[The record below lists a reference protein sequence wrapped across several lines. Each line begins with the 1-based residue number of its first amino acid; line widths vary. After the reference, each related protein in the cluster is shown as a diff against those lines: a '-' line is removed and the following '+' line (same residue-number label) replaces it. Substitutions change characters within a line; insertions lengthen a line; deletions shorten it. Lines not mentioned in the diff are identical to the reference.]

1 MQIDALVASQKKH
14 LRKLADAWM
23 TAGASGFGISDT
35 RTVVAAWPPG
45 PAVPTTSVVPNL
57 DTPIQNMMEETI
69 GTLWVTGVDSPADL
83 ARLQAQADLITH
95 LFVMEGELMDMTM
108 ELVHSQDLLVALFD
122 LTQSMRSQLRLDQ
135 AMNRVVAEARRLV
148 DAQAAFMVFAQ
159 HNEDPLIVQSTDI
172 LLETTCLV
180 GLHEKARDGSGALSL
195 YGTTLPETINPQVQ
209 SIYVVSIEVR
219 GEKMASLGLIN
230 KLHGQFDAP
239 DQKLAGAIANQVG
252 AQLENVLLYQET
264 LAQTRMQTEMELAK
278 SVQLRLLPQ
287 RSPTVAGL
295 ELAASSQPALEVGGD
310 FFDYIHEKGRLLTC
324 VVGDVSGKGMP
335 AAMLMVMTLTAFR
348 SKTHTV
354 EDASPAERFSRTN
367 EALYND
373 FTEVGMFAT
382 VFVGQYDPAP
392 RCLRFV
398 NAGHSPVIYRP
409 AGGAATM
416 LEADGVPVGVLPI
429 SLCEQQEVSLG
440 PDDLLILGTDGFSEA
455 ANQSGEMFGYD
466 RLLELVD
473 QLADQSAQEI
483 HDQLYLHVRHFAAGH
498 AQDDDQTLMVLK
510 GTL

>member
-1 MQIDALVASQKKH
+1 MQIDALVASQRKH
-14 LRKLADAWM
+14 LKKLADAWIV
-23 TAGASGFGISDT
+23 AGASSFGISDMQK
-35 RTVVAAWPPG
+35 VVATWPARPV
-45 PAVPTTSVVPNL
+45 PAAPTAPSL
-57 DTPIQNMMEETI
+57 STPIQDTLKPV

-95 LFVMEGELMDMTM
+95 LFGMEGELMDMTM

-122 LTQSMRSQLRLDQ
+122 LTQSMRSQLRLDES
-135 AMNRVVAEARRLV
+135 MNRVVAEARRLV
-148 DAQAAFMVFAQ
+148 NTEAAFMVFAQ
-159 HNEDPLIVQSTDI
+159 PNEETLVVQEAGTP
-172 LLETTCLV
+172 LETNCLI
-180 GLHEKARDGSGALSL
+180 GLYEQAKRGGEELSL
-195 YGTTLPETINPQVQ
+195 QDADVPAGLMPR
-209 SIYVVSIEVR
+209 VSNIFLVPIEVR
-219 GEKMASLGLIN
+219 GEQMAALGLVN
-230 KLHGQFDAP
+230 KISGRFDAP
-239 DQKLAGAIANQVG
+239 DQKLARAIANQVG

-287 RSPTVAGL
+287 RSPKVAGL

-310 FFDYIHEKGRLLTC
+310 FFDYIHEKDRLLTC
-324 VVGDVSGKGMP
+324 IVGDVSGKGMP

-354 EDASPAERFSRTN
+354 EAASPAERFIRTN

-382 VFVGQYDPAP
+382 VFVAQYDPEK
-392 RCLRFV
+392 RCVHFV

-416 LEADGVPVGVLPI
+416 LEADGVPVGVLPV
-429 SLCEQQEVSLG
+429 SLCEQQAVSLG
-440 PDDLLILGTDGFSEA
+440 PGDLLVLGTDGFSEA

-466 RLLELVD
+466 RLLELVN
-473 QLADQSAQEI
+473 QVADRSAQEI
-483 HDQLYLHVRHFAAGH
+483 HDQLYLHIRQFAASH
-498 AQDDDQTLMVLK
+498 TQDDDQTLMVLK
-510 GTL
+510 GTE